1 MNVNHRMFKACI
13 SSFLLVILSF
23 AGCSKEGKQEE
34 KVVSEQ
40 KGGAK
45 MATIQITSSAFKEGE
60 LMPSKYTC
68 DGADISPPLEWSGV
82 PENAKSI
89 AIICDDPDAP
99 MGTWVHW
106 VIYDIPPSVK
116 SLPEGVPKERTLQNG
131 AKQGKNDFGDIG
143 YGGPCPPSGT
153 HRYFFKIYALDVQ
166 LNLPPGVTK
175 KDVEKAMAGHIVASG
190 QIIGKYK
197 RSK

>member
-1 MNVNHRMFKACI
+1 MNHQVCKVCV
-13 SSFLLVILSF
+13 SLFLILSILS
-23 AGCSKEGKQEE
+23 CSKEGKQDE
-34 KVVSEQ
+34 KNVVPEQ

-45 MATIQITSSAFKEGE
+45 MVTIQITSPAFKDGE
-60 LMPSKYTC
+60 LMPPKYTC
-68 DGADISPPLEWSGV
+68 DGEDISPPLEWSGV

-89 AIICDDPDAP
+89 VIICDDPDAP

-106 VIYDIPPSVK
+106 VIYDIPPSLR
-116 SLPEGVPKERTLQNG
+116 SLQEGVPTERTLQNG
-131 AKQGKNDFGDIG
+131 AKQGKNDFGNIG

-166 LNLPPGVTK
+166 LNLPPGMTK
-175 KDVEKAMAGHIVASG
+175 KEIEKAMAGHVLASG

-197 RSK
+197 RTK